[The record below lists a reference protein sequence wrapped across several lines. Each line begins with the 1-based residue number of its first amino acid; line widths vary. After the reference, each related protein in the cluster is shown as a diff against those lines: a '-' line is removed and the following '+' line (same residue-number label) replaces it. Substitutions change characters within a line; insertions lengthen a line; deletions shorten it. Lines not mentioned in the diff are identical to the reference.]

1 MVLLSFFSSIEFYV
15 IMAVVA
21 AAIVAVACRPQ
32 VRGEMLECLLAGRTS
47 RNDESKSPS
56 VEFKCLD
63 SGIVVLTRYGIEGVS
78 QSGAVSIAAKC
89 DGVNLIIEE
98 RLTPGNQYDLPVDE
112 ARFDMDFLRPGRYHV
127 RYNSD
132 ATGLFVAFQL
142 HVRPGIVAS
151 RELTR

>member
-32 VRGEMLECLLAGRTS
+32 VRGEMLEYLLAGRL
-47 RNDESKSPS
+47 SKKGEGHAPS

-78 QSGAVSIAAKC
+78 ESGAVSIAAKC
-89 DGVNLIIEE
+89 DGVNLFIEE
-98 RLTPGNQYDLPVDE
+98 RLIPGNQYDMPIDE
-112 ARFDMDFLRPGRYHV
+112 ARFDLDFLRHGRYHV

-142 HVRPGIVAS
+142 HVSPGIVATRALS
-151 RELTR
+151 R